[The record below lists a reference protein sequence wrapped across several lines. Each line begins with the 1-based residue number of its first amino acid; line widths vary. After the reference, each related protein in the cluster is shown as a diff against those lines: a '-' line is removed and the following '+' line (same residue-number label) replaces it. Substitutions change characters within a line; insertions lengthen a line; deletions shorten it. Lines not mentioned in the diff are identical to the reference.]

1 LNIKKFDEMNVVET
15 VTFEVKNPS
24 ILVGVPDVGLVGPIA
39 VSHIVQ
45 SLNMVELGYIESD
58 LLPPIIV
65 IHKNEPKPQI
75 RIFGSGEIIAVVTET
90 ILSPQ
95 AIQHLSKTVTLWAK
109 EYNAKFIVG
118 ITGIAI
124 PNRLEV
130 EKPTVYGVGSTEDT
144 RKLLQEAKI
153 PPFEEGILVG
163 AYALLIKEC
172 MKEKQPNITLLAEA
186 HLQFPDPGAA
196 ASTIESLNTLLGIN
210 IEVKSL
216 LEKEEE
222 IRIKARELMRRT
234 REQMRSLQ
242 KVQEQELRGIYV

>member
-1 LNIKKFDEMNVVET
+1 
-15 VTFEVKNPS
+15 
-24 ILVGVPDVGLVGPIA
+24 
-39 VSHIVQ
+39 
-45 SLNMVELGYIESD
+45 
-58 LLPPIIV
+58 
-65 IHKNEPKPQI
+65 
-75 RIFGSGEIIAVVTET
+75 
-90 ILSPQ
+90 
-95 AIQHLSKTVTLWAK
+95 HLSKTVTLWAK

-130 EKPTVYGVGSTEDT
+130 EKPTVYGVGNTEDT

-196 ASTIESLNTLLGIN
+196 ASTIESLNTLLGTN